1 MTELPENTEQR
12 FGGVHAIEFDQMAKT
27 LLAAAQ
33 GRLFQ
38 GVLLDYGL
46 GEIVLG
52 SSERHRTNKNSQL
65 QKHH

>member
-1 MTELPENTEQR
+1 MTQLPENTEQYVSR
-12 FGGVHAIEFDQMAKT
+12 GPAIEFHQMAKT

-38 GVLLDYGL
+38 DVLLDYGL

-52 SSERHRTNKNSQL
+52 EH
-65 QKHH
+65 